1 LKREV
6 NEVNEVNEVKEVKD
20 RTGEGLRMK
29 VLVTFA
35 VEAEF
40 AAWRRLRA
48 FNLIDYQGLKLR
60 RTVVG
65 AAEITVL
72 ITGVGTQAAAQ
83 AMDLMMRMADKDQY
97 FDVCVSSGLA
107 GSLCETLSV
116 GDIIAPKE
124 LIAEMVHADLGSD
137 RIAVNGELRQL
148 ALQQGAK
155 SADCLLNTD
164 QILVKASQK
173 KSCASRAQSVDMES
187 FEIVKEAMA
196 WGARGVVI
204 RAVSDAA
211 TEDLP
216 INFNL
221 TLSEKKEVS
230 LAKVLMQLAKN
241 PLALPSLIRFGR
253 QSKRAGTLLA
263 EFLESYL
270 QDLAGLESS
279 KRVSEVAAR

>member
-1 LKREV
+1 
-6 NEVNEVNEVKEVKD
+6 
-20 RTGEGLRMK
+20 MK

-40 AAWRRLRA
+40 AAWRKLRA

-65 AAEITVL
+65 AGEVTVL

-107 GSLCETLSV
+107 GALCDTLSV
-116 GDIIAPKE
+116 GDVIAPKE
-124 LIAEMVHADLGSD
+124 LIVELKHAGQGAERLEVDS
-137 RIAVNGELRQL
+137 ELLQL
-148 ALQQGAK
+148 ALGRGAK
-155 SADCLLNTD
+155 NANCLFTTD
-164 QILVKASQK
+164 EILVKASQK

-187 FEIVKEAMA
+187 FEIVKAASA
-196 WGARGVVI
+196 WGARSVVI
-204 RAVSDAA
+204 RAISDAA

-221 TLSEKKEVS
+221 TLSERKEVS
-230 LAKVLMQLAKN
+230 LSKVLMQLAKN
-241 PLALPSLIRFGR
+241 PLALPALIRFGK
-253 QSKRAGTLLA
+253 QSKRAGVLLA

-270 QDLAGLESS
+270 KALAGVESR
-279 KRVSEVAAR
+279 KQVSETAAR